1 MKRRLLNL
9 FAMFSLSALAAL
21 VAVWAWSY
29 LPDRVWFRWADGRL
43 VVVGAEAGI
52 GGSLGSEFL
61 DPPAAAVRRLVRS
74 VRAGNPPYIHQR
86 PILSPAGRVTTL
98 VPATPPRHTAVLGV
112 EVFRMSQVA
121 GGPTVYTVVLVPV
134 AYPALLAA
142 VAPALWLVGMLR
154 RRRRI
159 RVGHCVRC
167 GYDIRATPDHC
178 PECGAVASIGTTE

>member
-1 MKRRLLNL
+1 
-9 FAMFSLSALAAL
+9 
-21 VAVWAWSY
+21 
-29 LPDRVWFRWADGRL
+29 
-43 VVVGAEAGI
+43 
-52 GGSLGSEFL
+52 
-61 DPPAAAVRRLVRS
+61 
-74 VRAGNPPYIHQR
+74 
-86 PILSPAGRVTTL
+86 
-98 VPATPPRHTAVLGV
+98 
-112 EVFRMSQVA
+112 MSQVA

-167 GYDIRATPDHC
+167 GYDIRATPDRC